1 MHICHAVIMEMR
13 LGDGEQGSSAVVGM
27 QDCRSVVVGE
37 WGRPEDISVPACK
50 VFDGMRISDIPLG
63 YQVSVSDE
71 LRHLR
76 LTHFAAF
83 VCYIA
88 SCRMMICTAP
98 PHLHATMDGGFRALV
113 AELFA
118 LPVPTVAAVT
128 GHAAAAGCALALA
141 HDAIVMRGSREFLYM
156 SEVDTGIKIVDFFA
170 ELIREKD
177 RRAALFFL
185 LVIN

>member
-1 MHICHAVIMEMR
+1 MIFTATNGERKVRIQDVNSDVIS
-13 LGDGEQGSSAVVGM
+13 LGNS
-27 QDCRSVVVGE
+27 
-37 WGRPEDISVPACK
+37 
-50 VFDGMRISDIPLG
+50 
-63 YQVSVSDE
+63 
-71 LRHLR
+71 
-76 LTHFAAF
+76 
-83 VCYIA
+83 YIA